1 MSNLKNFYNSV
12 TSFYIFN
19 KYSFFN
25 AFSFKFSYVYLNRN
39 LWSNFFNSYNFFID
53 AYAAKFNTSFYTDLN
68 RHMYSQMIPAL
79 TLLQDTTT
87 FVDSK
92 KSFDI
97 SFNYRFFSFLIDT
110 FVTNKVFFNLL
121 ATFIRFDNI
130 SFFVKKSN

>member
-1 MSNLKNFYNSV
+1 
-12 TSFYIFN
+12 
-19 KYSFFN
+19 
-25 AFSFKFSYVYLNRN
+25 
-39 LWSNFFNSYNFFID
+39 
-53 AYAAKFNTSFYTDLN
+53 
-68 RHMYSQMIPAL
+68 MIPAL